1 MMSIVN
7 NGMTKLALNGY
18 KDDAIKILQTQ
29 ISMLSD
35 IESEILSKE
44 EQSKNDES
52 KSEGIL
58 TQETCK
64 EFKQVLKGEVHKLQN
79 FDVVLAVV
87 GTMKAGKST
96 TINAIVGREILPNR
110 NRPMTSLPTLI
121 CHNKEQKIPKLTFIS
136 KPINDFLVD
145 VNSALDVYNIE
156 NPSPEIVELI
166 QFIQQNKNISFNDT
180 YNGETD
186 IFDFLQRLNDL
197 VRLAATINSIADDEV
212 LKFPYDSYQNIDA
225 LPMIEVAFRLQDD
238 FETNGRFMLLDTA
251 GPNESG
257 HKELLG
263 LLREQLKRSS
273 AVMLVLDY
281 TQLNSEAEES
291 IKNEIEAI
299 PTIQKSRLF
308 ALVNKF
314 DQESANADDAETTK
328 KHIFN
333 NLLKDKIDLEHIYPI
348 SARDA
353 YLANRMESYLLEN
366 QNKPDYKEGTW
377 IEDFA
382 KQVLGKRAEQ
392 KYEKMDIEDISEELV
407 ALIGDSHMSE
417 PLTDVILNMQRNAP
431 YIAIQSALAGASDV
445 FEKLHNFFN
454 IRGHFAEKEKMTNE
468 EISELEKTIKNLEK
482 QINESEVLSKN
493 IKQTFSEIK
502 QKAKKEMK
510 KKEETRNIMSVI
522 EEELNDMFGIES
534 KKKEKEVEKI
544 DGTINKTFL
553 QKVTNREES
562 EDRKLKLSEL
572 DKAKELAKS
581 SKDALVF
588 STKSDLDNFQASVES
603 MTSDLIREVINEYSS
618 ILDESIEDT
627 QKITT
632 ELYKKCNQLLNNL
645 QEEFNREGLKELK
658 IESIDS
664 SIKQNQNGV
673 LKNLNLNVS
682 YKKIR
687 ETRNES
693 GITSGVKRKFG
704 GWFGKSWGTYKVD
717 IETYTINKR
726 DMNDKIKFTIK
737 EKIIAPLGKEIES
750 TLSELLDKN
759 ITSINKF
766 NETIKDVVQEMNNA
780 IIQEK
785 MPDLEEKKQYKEK
798 IVKLQSS
805 SKHTEENWENL
816 SDKFAVEK
824 VDTQLKSDIAA

>member
-1 MMSIVN
+1 MMSIAN
-7 NGMTKLALNGY
+7 NGMTKVALNGY
-18 KDDAIKILQTQ
+18 KEDAIKILQTQ

-35 IESEILSKE
+35 IESDILSKE
-44 EQSKNDES
+44 EESKTDDS

-58 TQETCK
+58 TPDTCK
-64 EFKQVLKGEVHKLQN
+64 EFKQVLKGEVYKLQN

-121 CHNKEQKIPKLTFIS
+121 CHNKEQTTPKLNFNS
-136 KPINDFLVD
+136 KPINNFLVD
-145 VNSALDVYNIE
+145 VKNAIEVYSIE

-166 QFIQQNKNISFNDT
+166 QFIQQNSSFDDT

-212 LKFPYDSYQNIDA
+212 LRFPYDSYQNIDA

-366 QNKPDYKEGTW
+366 KNKPDYKEGTW

-382 KQVLGKRAEQ
+382 KQLLGKRAEQ
-392 KYEKMDIEDISEELV
+392 KYEKMNAEDISEELG
-407 ALIGDSHMSE
+407 ALIDDSRMSE
-417 PLTDVILNMQRNAP
+417 PLTEVILNMQRNAP

-468 EISELEKTIKNLEK
+468 EIINLENIIAGIK
-482 QINESEVLSKN
+482 SQIDLLKSTSNNIQNEFPKIKTASKL
-493 IKQTFSEIK
+493 K
-502 QKAKKEMK
+502 MK
-510 KKEETRNIMSVI
+510 KKEE
-522 EEELNDMFGIES
+522 EKGILIS
-534 KKKEKEVEKI
+534 I
-544 DGTINKTFL
+544 S
-553 QKVTNREES
+553 Q
-562 EDRKLKLSEL
+562 EL
-572 DKAKELAKS
+572 DKMFDLETEKSKENLDEIDRKIITTPIQWMITKESSAERKRKLAVLDKARELAKS
-581 SKDALVF
+581 DKYSLVF
-588 STKSDLDNFQASVES
+588 PDEKTLNEFQDLVVKN
-603 MTSDLIREVINEYSS
+603 TSDLIINITDEYHD
-618 ILDESIEDT
+618 ILQESIKDT
-627 QKITT
+627 QKITKG
-632 ELYKKCNQLLNNL
+632 LYDSCNYLLNSL
-645 QEEFNREGLKELK
+645 QEEFNREGIKEIK
-658 IESIDS
+658 IDSIDS
-664 SIKQNQNGV
+664 DIN
-673 LKNLNLNVS
+673 KNKENSLAGFSVEATHNRT
-682 YKKIR
+682 I
-687 ETRNES
+687 ETRHES
-693 GITSGVKRKFG
+693 GITSKAKR
-704 GWFGKSWGTYKVD
+704 WFGKKLNKTWGTYEVD

-726 DMNDKIKFTIK
+726 GISEKLKKTIK
-737 EKIIAPLGKEIES
+737 DKVIIPLGKEIES
-750 TLSELLDKN
+750 ALSQLLENNIISINEFNSTVKN
-759 ITSINKF
+759 IV
-766 NETIKDVVQEMNNA
+766 EEMNNA

-785 MPDLEEKKQYKEK
+785 MPDLEEMKLYKKK
-798 IVKLQSS
+798 VVDLQKSS
-805 SKHTEENWENL
+805 QQTEENWESL
-816 SDKFAVEK
+816 SEKFAVEK
-824 VDTQLKSDIAA
+824 IDTQAKTDAVTA

>member
-1 MMSIVN
+1 MMSIAN

-29 ISMLSD
+29 INMLSD
-35 IESEILSKE
+35 IESDILSKE
-44 EQSKNDES
+44 EESKNNDS

-58 TQETCK
+58 TPETCK
-64 EFKQVLKGEVHKLQN
+64 EFKKILKGEVHKLQN

-121 CHNKEQKIPKLTFIS
+121 CHNKEQKIPKLTFNS
-136 KPINDFLVD
+136 QPINKFLAD
-145 VNSALDVYNIE
+145 VRSVLGVCSIE

-166 QFIQQNKNISFNDT
+166 DFIQDKREFSDI

-197 VRLAATINSIADDEV
+197 VRLAATINSIADKEL

-225 LPMIEVAFRLQDD
+225 LPMIDVAFKLQDE

-314 DQESANADDAETTK
+314 DQESANADDADTTK

-366 QNKPDYKEGTW
+366 KDKPEYKEGTW

-382 KQVLGKRAEQ
+382 KQVLGKRAEH
-392 KYEKMDIEDISEELV
+392 KYEKMDKEDISEELE
-407 ALIGDSHMSE
+407 ALIDESRMSE
-417 PLTDVILNMQRNAP
+417 PLREVILNMQRNAP
-431 YIAIQSALAGASDV
+431 YIAIQSALSGASDV

-454 IRGHFAEKEKMTNE
+454 IRAHFAEKEKMTSE
-468 EISELEKTIKNLEK
+468 EIAILEQTISKLKSQVN
-482 QINESEVLSKN
+482 SLSSMSNN
-493 IKQTFSEIK
+493 IKSDFLEIK
-502 QKAKKEMK
+502 IKAKNEMK
-510 KKEETRNIMSVI
+510 KKEEERKIIKSI
-522 EEELNDMFGIES
+522 SDKLDEMFDLEKN
-534 KKKEKEVEKI
+534 KKKEAVRNIDEKI
-544 DGTINKTFL
+544 NTGFGHWLLNH
-553 QKVTNREES
+553 ES
-562 EDRKLKLSEL
+562 STDRKLKLANL

-581 SKDALVF
+581 SEFALIF
-588 STKSDLDNFQASVES
+588 STQSDLKTFQNSVLS
-603 MTSDLIREVINEYSS
+603 NTSDLIKNVTSEYYS
-618 ILDESIEDT
+618 ILEESIDDT
-627 QKITT
+627 QKITRN
-632 ELYKKCNQLLNNL
+632 LYDSCNFLLNSL
-645 QEEFNREGLKELK
+645 QEEFNKEGIKELK
-658 IESIDS
+658 VESVDFSVKENKEALLKEFSID
-664 SIKQNQNGV
+664 
-673 LKNLNLNVS
+673 
-682 YKKIR
+682 YKYDGRVERRQEK
-687 ETRNES
+687 
-693 GITSGVKRKFG
+693 GFTSGTKRF
-704 GWFGKSWGTYKVD
+704 FGKIFDKDWGTYKVN

-726 DMNDKIKFTIK
+726 DMSEKLKDLIKNK
-737 EKIIAPLGKEIES
+737 VIIPLGAEIEKS
-750 TLSELLDKN
+750 LSQLLENN
-759 ITSINKF
+759 IRSIDQFHHTVEN
-766 NETIKDVVQEMNNA
+766 VVSEMNNA
-780 IIQEK
+780 ISQEK
-785 MPDLEEKKQYKEK
+785 MPDLEEKKLYKKKIIDLQKSSQDIEEDWERLSDIFTVEK
-798 IVKLQSS
+798 I
-805 SKHTEENWENL
+805 
-816 SDKFAVEK
+816 
-824 VDTQLKSDIAA
+824 DTQLEGDVAA

>member
-35 IESEILSKE
+35 IESDILSKE

-145 VNSALDVYNIE
+145 VNSALDVYSIE

-166 QFIQQNKNISFNDT
+166 QFIQQNKNSSFNDT

-225 LPMIEVAFRLQDD
+225 LPMIDVAFKLQDD

-257 HKELLG
+257 HSELLG

-392 KYEKMDIEDISEELV
+392 KYEKMDVEDISEELG
-407 ALIGDSHMSE
+407 ALIDDSRMSE
-417 PLTDVILNMQRNAP
+417 PLTDVILNMQKNAP

-468 EISELEKTIKNLEK
+468 EITELENTIKKLEK
-482 QINESEVLSKN
+482 QINESEVLSED
-493 IKQTFSEIK
+493 IKKTFSDIK
-502 QKAKKEMK
+502 QKAKEEMK
-510 KKEETRNIMSVI
+510 KKEKTRNIMSNI
-522 EEELNDMFGIES
+522 DKELNDMFDMEAD
-534 KKKEKEVEKI
+534 KNQKEADDI
-544 DGTINKTFL
+544 DKTINKTPL
-553 QKVTNREES
+553 QWISNFEKSKE
-562 EDRKLKLSEL
+562 RKTKLEAL

-581 SKDALVF
+581 SKHALVF
-588 STKSDLDNFQASVES
+588 STKFDLDAFQVSVES
-603 MTSDLIREVINEYSS
+603 MTSDLIQEVINEYSS

-632 ELYKKCNQLLNNL
+632 NLYEKCNNLLNNL
-645 QEEFNREGLKELK
+645 QDEFNREGLKELK

-664 SIKQNQNGV
+664 SIKQNENGV
-673 LKNLNLNVS
+673 LKDLNLNVS
-682 YKKIR
+682 YKKIS
-687 ETRNES
+687 ETRNER
-693 GITSGVKRKFG
+693 GITSGIKRKFG
-704 GWFGKSWGTYKVD
+704 GWFSKSWGTYQVD
-717 IETYTINKR
+717 IETYTINKT
-726 DMNDKIKFTIK
+726 DMSRKIRVTIK
-737 EKIIAPLGKEIES
+737 EKIITPLGKEIEH

-759 ITSINKF
+759 ITSIDKF
-766 NETIKDVVQEMNNA
+766 NETIKDVVEEMNNA

-785 MPDLEEKKQYKEK
+785 MPDLEVKKQYKEK
-798 IVKLQSS
+798 IVKLQKSS
-805 SKHTEENWENL
+805 QQTEENWENL
-816 SDKFAVEK
+816 SESFAVDK
-824 VDTQLKSDIAA
+824 IDTQAKADITA

>member
-1 MMSIVN
+1 MMSNAN
-7 NGMTKLALNGY
+7 NGMSKLALNGY

-35 IESEILSKE
+35 IESDILSKE
-44 EQSKNDES
+44 NEANPDDS
-52 KSEGIL
+52 KSAGIL
-58 TQETCK
+58 TSETCK
-64 EFKQVLKGEVHKLQN
+64 AFQQVLSGEVHKLQN

-121 CHNKEQKIPKLTFIS
+121 CHNKEQKIPKLTFNS
-136 KPINDFLVD
+136 QPINDFLVD
-145 VNSALDVYNIE
+145 VKNAIEVYSIE

-166 QFIQQNKNISFNDT
+166 QFILQDRLFSDS

-212 LKFPYDSYQNIDA
+212 LKFPYGSYQNIDA
-225 LPMIEVAFRLQDD
+225 LPMIDVAFKLQDD

-257 HKELLG
+257 HSELLG

-314 DQESANADDAETTK
+314 DQESANGDDAETTK

-392 KYEKMDIEDISEELV
+392 KYEKMDVEDISEELG
-407 ALIGDSHMSE
+407 ALIDDSRMSE
-417 PLTDVILNMQRNAP
+417 PLTEVILNMQRNAP

-454 IRGHFAEKEKMTNE
+454 IRGHFAEKEKMTDE
-468 EISELEKTIKNLEK
+468 EIAELENTIKKLEK
-482 QINESEVLSKN
+482 QINESELLSED
-493 IKQTFSEIK
+493 IKKTFSDIK
-502 QKAKKEMK
+502 QKAKEEMK
-510 KKEETRNIMSVI
+510 KKEETRNIMSI
-522 EEELNDMFGIES
+522 IDKELIDMFDMEAD
-534 KKKEKEVEKI
+534 KNQKEANDI
-544 DGTINKTFL
+544 DKTINKTPL
-553 QKVTNREES
+553 QWMSKLES
-562 EDRKLKLSEL
+562 SKDRKIKLEAL

-581 SKDALVF
+581 SKHALVF
-588 STKSDLDNFQASVES
+588 STKSDLDTFQVSVES
-603 MTSDLIREVINEYSS
+603 MTSDLIQEVINEYSS

-632 ELYKKCNQLLNNL
+632 NLYEKCNNLLNNL
-645 QEEFNREGLKELK
+645 QDEFNREGLKELK

-664 SIKQNQNGV
+664 RIKQNQNGI

-682 YKKIR
+682 YKKIS

-693 GITSGVKRKFG
+693 GITSGIRRKLG
-704 GWFGKSWGTYKVD
+704 GWFGKTWGTYKVD

-726 DMNDKIKFTIK
+726 DMNNKIKVTIK

-759 ITSINKF
+759 ITSIDKF
-766 NETIKDVVQEMNNA
+766 NETIKDVVEEMNNA
-780 IIQEK
+780 ITQEK

-798 IVKLQSS
+798 IVKLQDSS
-805 SKHTEENWENL
+805 QDIEEDWEKL
-816 SDKFAVEK
+816 SDIFTVEK
-824 VDTQLKSDIAA
+824 IDTQAKTDIAA

>member
-35 IESEILSKE
+35 IESDILSKE
-44 EQSKNDES
+44 EQSKNDDS

-145 VNSALDVYNIE
+145 VNSALDVYSIE

-166 QFIQQNKNISFNDT
+166 QFIQQNKNSSFNDT

-225 LPMIEVAFRLQDD
+225 LPMIDVAFKLQDD

-257 HKELLG
+257 HSELLG

-333 NLLKDKIDLEHIYPI
+333 NLLKDKIHLEHIYPI

-392 KYEKMDIEDISEELV
+392 KYEKMDVEDISEELG
-407 ALIGDSHMSE
+407 ALIDDSHMSE

-454 IRGHFAEKEKMTNE
+454 IRGHFAEKEKMTDE
-468 EISELEKTIKNLEK
+468 EIAELENTIKKLEK
-482 QINESEVLSKN
+482 QINESEVLSED
-493 IKQTFSEIK
+493 IKKTFSDIK
-502 QKAKKEMK
+502 QKAKEEMK
-510 KKEETRNIMSVI
+510 KKEETRNIMSI
-522 EEELNDMFGIES
+522 IDKELIDMFDMEAD
-534 KKKEKEVEKI
+534 KNQKEANDI
-544 DGTINKTFL
+544 DKTINKTPL
-553 QKVTNREES
+553 QWISKLES
-562 EDRKLKLSEL
+562 SKDRKIKLEAL

-581 SKDALVF
+581 SKHALVF
-588 STKSDLDNFQASVES
+588 STKSDLDTFQVSVES
-603 MTSDLIREVINEYSS
+603 MTSDLIQEVINEYSS

-632 ELYKKCNQLLNNL
+632 NLYGKCNNLLNNL
-645 QEEFNREGLKELK
+645 QDEFNREGLKELK

-682 YKKIR
+682 YKKIS
-687 ETRNES
+687 EIRNEN
-693 GITSGVKRKFG
+693 GITSGIRRKLG
-704 GWFGKSWGTYKVD
+704 GWFGKTWGTYEVD

-726 DMNDKIKFTIK
+726 DMNNKIKVTIK

-759 ITSINKF
+759 ITSIDKF
-766 NETIKDVVQEMNNA
+766 NETIKDVVEEMNNA

-798 IVKLQSS
+798 IVKLQKSS
-805 SKHTEENWENL
+805 RQTEENWENL
-816 SDKFAVEK
+816 SDKFTVEK
-824 VDTQLKSDIAA
+824 VYTQLKGDIAA

>member
-1 MMSIVN
+1 MMSIAN

-35 IESEILSKE
+35 IESDILSKE
-44 EQSKNDES
+44 EESKNYDS

-58 TQETCK
+58 TPETCK

-121 CHNKEQKIPKLTFIS
+121 CHNKEQTTPKLNFNS
-136 KPINDFLVD
+136 QPINKFLVE
-145 VNSALDVYNIE
+145 VKNALRVCSIE

-166 QFIQQNKNISFNDT
+166 EFIQEGFSFSDT

-197 VRLAATINSIADDEV
+197 VRLATTINSIADNEL

-366 QNKPDYKEGTW
+366 KNKPDYKEGTW

-392 KYEKMDIEDISEELV
+392 KYEKMDAEDISEELR
-407 ALIGDSHMSE
+407 ALIDDSRMSE
-417 PLTDVILNMQRNAP
+417 PLTDVIVNMQKNAP

-468 EISELEKTIKNLEK
+468 EIVELEKTIKSLEK
-482 QINESEVLSKN
+482 QINESEVLSENMK
-493 IKQTFSEIK
+493 KTFSDIK

-510 KKEETRNIMSVI
+510 KKEETTKIMPII
-522 EEELNDMFGIES
+522 EIRLNDMFGIES
-534 KKKEKEVEKI
+534 KKIKQEVGKI
-544 DGTINKTFL
+544 DETINKTLL
-553 QKVTNREES
+553 QKFFNHEES
-562 EDRKLKLSEL
+562 DERKLKLAEL

-581 SKDALVF
+581 SKYALVF
-588 STKSDLDNFQASVES
+588 STKSDLNAFQKSVEA
-603 MTSDLIREVINEYSS
+603 MTSDLIKEVVNVYSS

-632 ELYKKCNQLLNNL
+632 ELYRKCNQLLNNL
-645 QEEFNREGLKELK
+645 QDEFNREGLKELK

-664 SIKQNQNGV
+664 RIKQNQNGV
-673 LKNLNLNVS
+673 LENLNLNVS
-682 YKKIR
+682 YKKIS

-693 GITSGVKRKFG
+693 GITSGIKRKFG
-704 GWFGKSWGTYKVD
+704 GWFGKSWGTYQVD

-726 DMNDKIKFTIK
+726 DMNDRIKVTIK
-737 EKIIAPLGKEIES
+737 EKIIVPLGKEIES

-785 MPDLEEKKQYKEK
+785 MPDLEGKKQYKEK
-798 IVKLQSS
+798 IVKLQNSS
-805 SKHTEENWENL
+805 QQTEENWENL

-824 VDTQLKSDIAA
+824 VDTRLKSDIAA

>member
-1 MMSIVN
+1 MSIAN

-35 IESEILSKE
+35 IESDILSKE
-44 EQSKNDES
+44 EESKNYDS

-58 TQETCK
+58 TPETCK

-121 CHNKEQKIPKLTFIS
+121 CHNKEQTTPKLNFNS
-136 KPINDFLVD
+136 QPINKFLVE
-145 VNSALDVYNIE
+145 VKSALRVCSIE

-166 QFIQQNKNISFNDT
+166 EFIQEGFSFSDT

-197 VRLAATINSIADDEV
+197 VRLATTINSIADNEL

-366 QNKPDYKEGTW
+366 KNKPDYKEGTW

-392 KYEKMDIEDISEELV
+392 KYEKMDAEDISEELR
-407 ALIGDSHMSE
+407 ALIDDSRMSE
-417 PLTDVILNMQRNAP
+417 PLTDVIVNMQKNAP

-468 EISELEKTIKNLEK
+468 EIVELEKTIKSLEK
-482 QINESEVLSKN
+482 QINESEVLSENMK
-493 IKQTFSEIK
+493 KTFSDIK

-510 KKEETRNIMSVI
+510 KKEETTKIMPII
-522 EEELNDMFGIES
+522 EIRLNDMFGIES
-534 KKKEKEVEKI
+534 KKIKKEVGKI
-544 DGTINKTFL
+544 DETINKTLL
-553 QKVTNREES
+553 QKFFNHEES
-562 EDRKLKLSEL
+562 DERKLKLAEL

-581 SKDALVF
+581 SKYALVF
-588 STKSDLDNFQASVES
+588 STKSDLNAFQKSVEA
-603 MTSDLIREVINEYSS
+603 MTSDLIKEVVNVYSS

-632 ELYKKCNQLLNNL
+632 ELYRKCNQLLNNL
-645 QEEFNREGLKELK
+645 QDEFNREGLKELK

-664 SIKQNQNGV
+664 RIKQNQNGV
-673 LKNLNLNVS
+673 LENLNLNVS
-682 YKKIR
+682 YKKIS

-693 GITSGVKRKFG
+693 GITSGIKRKFG
-704 GWFGKSWGTYKVD
+704 GWFGKSWGTYQVD

-726 DMNDKIKFTIK
+726 DMNDRIKVTIK
-737 EKIIAPLGKEIES
+737 EKIIVPLGKEIES

-798 IVKLQSS
+798 IVKLQNSS
-805 SKHTEENWENL
+805 QQTEENWENL

-824 VDTQLKSDIAA
+824 VDTRLKSDIAA

>member
-1 MMSIVN
+1 MSIAN
-7 NGMTKLALNGY
+7 NGMTKLVLNGY
-18 KDDAIKILQTQ
+18 KEDAIKILQTQ

-44 EQSKNDES
+44 SESKTDDS

-121 CHNKEQKIPKLTFIS
+121 CHNKEQKIPKLTFKS
-136 KPINDFLVD
+136 QPINDFLVD
-145 VNSALDVYNIE
+145 VKNAIEAYSIE

-166 QFIQQNKNISFNDT
+166 QFILQDSLFSDS
-180 YNGETD
+180 YNGEKD

-197 VRLAATINSIADDEV
+197 VRLSATINSIADDEI

-225 LPMIEVAFRLQDD
+225 LPMIDVAFKLQDD

-291 IKNEIEAI
+291 IKDEIEAI

-314 DQESANADDAETTK
+314 DQKTANSDEAEATK

-333 NLLKDKIDLEHIYPI
+333 NLLKDKIDFEHIYPI
-348 SARDA
+348 SAQSA
-353 YLANRMESYLLEN
+353 YLANRMYSALSN
-366 QNKPDYKEGTW
+366 DNIKPSYKEGFWTA
-377 IEDFA
+377 DFA
-382 KQVLGKRAEQ
+382 SKAYGQEADQEDYEEKSIERLTKSA
-392 KYEKMDIEDISEELV
+392 EKMSAKSGIN
-407 ALIGDSHMSE
+407 A
-417 PLTDVILNMQRNAP
+417 PLTDVILNMQKNAP

-468 EISELEKTIKNLEK
+468 EILILEQSILDLQKQISLLESESYCIKDGFSSIRKNILKKTKSKEEERDIPHKISIALNALFDEKIHTSAEEAKKAEDTMKDNWGKPRKAKTIKEDSTK
-482 QINESEVLSKN
+482 QILTEEIKARTNKSTIVFSSKEQLDDFGEQVKNRVQAIGKAIKTDYNEILKESVSDATEITEKLHEECNRLLYNLQDEFNKEGIKN
-493 IKQTFSEIK
+493 I
-502 QKAKKEMK
+502 
-510 KKEETRNIMSVI
+510 
-522 EEELNDMFGIES
+522 
-534 KKKEKEVEKI
+534 
-544 DGTINKTFL
+544 
-553 QKVTNREES
+553 
-562 EDRKLKLSEL
+562 
-572 DKAKELAKS
+572 
-581 SKDALVF
+581 
-588 STKSDLDNFQASVES
+588 
-603 MTSDLIREVINEYSS
+603 
-618 ILDESIEDT
+618 ILP
-627 QKITT
+627 
-632 ELYKKCNQLLNNL
+632 
-645 QEEFNREGLKELK
+645 
-658 IESIDS
+658 
-664 SIKQNQNGV
+664 
-673 LKNLNLNVS
+673 NLNLEIKNNEQDVTNNFTLDAN
-682 YKKIR
+682 YKEEMVNKD
-687 ETRNES
+687 E
-693 GITSGVKRKFG
+693 SGVKGSTKRF
-704 GWFGKSWGTYKVD
+704 FGKIFGKDWGTHTVKL
-717 IETYTINKR
+717 ETYTVLKEDMTNKINIII
-726 DMNDKIKFTIK
+726 NDVFVLSLR
-737 EKIIAPLGKEIES
+737 EEVQDII
-750 TLSELLDKN
+750 SELLKN
-759 ITSINKF
+759 NMLAIDAF
-766 NETIKDVVQEMNNA
+766 NSTVKSAVVEMNNA

-785 MPDLEEKKQYKEK
+785 MPDLEEKKLYKKK
-798 IVKLQSS
+798 IKDLQKSS
-805 SKHTEENWENL
+805 QDIEVDWERL

-824 VDTQLKSDIAA
+824 IDTKLKGDVAV

>member
-1 MMSIVN
+1 MMSIAN
-7 NGMTKLALNGY
+7 SGMTTVALNGY
-18 KDDAIKILQTQ
+18 KEDAINILQTQ

-35 IESEILSKE
+35 IESDILNKE
-44 EQSKNDES
+44 EELKASNS

-58 TQETCK
+58 TPETCK
-64 EFKQVLKGEVHKLQN
+64 EFQQVLKGEIHKLQN

-121 CHNKEQKIPKLTFIS
+121 CHNKEQTTPKLTFNS

-145 VNSALDVYNIE
+145 VKSAIEVYSIE

-166 QFIQQNKNISFNDT
+166 QFVLQDRLFSDT

-225 LPMIEVAFRLQDD
+225 LPVIDVAFKLQDD

-366 QNKPDYKEGTW
+366 KEKPNYKEGTW

-392 KYEKMDIEDISEELV
+392 KYEKMDAEDISEELE
-407 ALIGDSHMSE
+407 ALIDESRMSE
-417 PLTDVILNMQRNAP
+417 PLTEVILNMQKNAP

-468 EISELEKTIKNLEK
+468 EIISLEKAISELQLQIKLLENKSSNIKTGFSDIKNNALKKIEQKEKESEIPKKIDIALNALFQEKLHLTRKEAKDAEDAVKANWGKLTTSKKVKTDSTNLAIAEELKSVTNNSTIAFSNIDDLNKFNKQVQNRVLFIGKEINNIYDTIMKESVKNTTILTEGLHEECNNLLENLQDQFNKEGMKSIKVPNLDLQIKNNEENITKNFSIDSNSFTRTVTQKESGIKGGAKRLFGSLFNKNWGTLEVELTTHTINKDKATEKLNLLLNNIVVSPLREEVKHMVSELLEKNMLAIDDFNSTIKN
-482 QINESEVLSKN
+482 
-493 IKQTFSEIK
+493 
-502 QKAKKEMK
+502 A
-510 KKEETRNIMSVI
+510 
-522 EEELNDMFGIES
+522 
-534 KKKEKEVEKI
+534 
-544 DGTINKTFL
+544 
-553 QKVTNREES
+553 
-562 EDRKLKLSEL
+562 
-572 DKAKELAKS
+572 
-581 SKDALVF
+581 
-588 STKSDLDNFQASVES
+588 
-603 MTSDLIREVINEYSS
+603 
-618 ILDESIEDT
+618 
-627 QKITT
+627 
-632 ELYKKCNQLLNNL
+632 
-645 QEEFNREGLKELK
+645 
-658 IESIDS
+658 
-664 SIKQNQNGV
+664 
-673 LKNLNLNVS
+673 
-682 YKKIR
+682 
-687 ETRNES
+687 
-693 GITSGVKRKFG
+693 
-704 GWFGKSWGTYKVD
+704 
-717 IETYTINKR
+717 
-726 DMNDKIKFTIK
+726 
-737 EKIIAPLGKEIES
+737 
-750 TLSELLDKN
+750 
-759 ITSINKF
+759 
-766 NETIKDVVQEMNNA
+766 VVEMNNA

-785 MPDLEEKKQYKEK
+785 MPDLEEKKLYKKKIKDLQKSSQGIEEDWDKLSDIFTVEK
-798 IVKLQSS
+798 I
-805 SKHTEENWENL
+805 
-816 SDKFAVEK
+816 
-824 VDTQLKSDIAA
+824 DTQVKADVAA

>member
-1 MMSIVN
+1 MMSITN

-29 ISMLSD
+29 INMLSD
-35 IESEILSKE
+35 IESDILIKE
-44 EQSKNDES
+44 EESKNNDS

-58 TQETCK
+58 TPETCK
-64 EFKQVLKGEVHKLQN
+64 KFKQILKGEVHKLQT

-121 CHNKEQKIPKLTFIS
+121 CHNKEQKIPQLTFNS
-136 KPINDFLVD
+136 QPINDFLAD
-145 VNSALDVYNIE
+145 VKNAIEVYSIE
-156 NPSPEIVELI
+156 NPSPEIDELI
-166 QFIQQNKNISFNDT
+166 QFILQDRLFSDS
-180 YNGETD
+180 YNGEAD

-197 VRLAATINSIADDEV
+197 VRLSATINSIADDEV

-225 LPMIEVAFRLQDD
+225 LPMIDVAFRLQDD

-314 DQESANADDAETTK
+314 DQESANADDSETTK

-366 QNKPDYKEGTW
+366 KNKPNYKEGTW

-392 KYEKMDIEDISEELV
+392 KYEKMDAEDISEELE
-407 ALIGDSHMSE
+407 ALIDESLMSE
-417 PLTDVILNMQRNAP
+417 PLTEVILNMQKNAP
-431 YIAIQSALAGASDV
+431 YIAIQSALAGASNV

-468 EISELEKTIKNLEK
+468 EILILERSILDLQKQINLLESESHNIKDGFSSIRKNILKKTKSKEEERDIPNKISIALNALFEEKVHTSKEEAKKAEDTMKANWGKPRRNKKIKEDSTNQILTEEIKSRTNKSTIVFSSKEKLDDFGEQVKNRVQAIGKAIKTDYNDILKESVSDAKEITEKLHEECNRLLYNLQDEFNKEGIKNIILPNLNLEIKNNEQDVTNDFTLDANYKEEMVNKNESGVKGSTKRFFGKIFGKDWGTHTVKLETYTVSKEEMTGKINSIINDKFVLSLREEVQDIISELLEKNMLAIDDFNRTIKN
-482 QINESEVLSKN
+482 
-493 IKQTFSEIK
+493 
-502 QKAKKEMK
+502 A
-510 KKEETRNIMSVI
+510 
-522 EEELNDMFGIES
+522 
-534 KKKEKEVEKI
+534 
-544 DGTINKTFL
+544 
-553 QKVTNREES
+553 
-562 EDRKLKLSEL
+562 
-572 DKAKELAKS
+572 
-581 SKDALVF
+581 
-588 STKSDLDNFQASVES
+588 
-603 MTSDLIREVINEYSS
+603 
-618 ILDESIEDT
+618 
-627 QKITT
+627 
-632 ELYKKCNQLLNNL
+632 
-645 QEEFNREGLKELK
+645 
-658 IESIDS
+658 
-664 SIKQNQNGV
+664 
-673 LKNLNLNVS
+673 
-682 YKKIR
+682 
-687 ETRNES
+687 
-693 GITSGVKRKFG
+693 
-704 GWFGKSWGTYKVD
+704 
-717 IETYTINKR
+717 
-726 DMNDKIKFTIK
+726 
-737 EKIIAPLGKEIES
+737 
-750 TLSELLDKN
+750 
-759 ITSINKF
+759 
-766 NETIKDVVQEMNNA
+766 VVEMNNA

-785 MPDLEEKKQYKEK
+785 MPDLEEKKLYKKKIKDLQKSSQGIEEDWDKLSDIFTVEK
-798 IVKLQSS
+798 I
-805 SKHTEENWENL
+805 
-816 SDKFAVEK
+816 
-824 VDTQLKSDIAA
+824 DTQVKADVAA

>member
-1 MMSIVN
+1 MMSNAN
-7 NGMTKLALNGY
+7 NGMSKLALNGY

-35 IESEILSKE
+35 IESDILSKE
-44 EQSKNDES
+44 NEANPDDS
-52 KSEGIL
+52 KSAGIL
-58 TQETCK
+58 TSETCK
-64 EFKQVLKGEVHKLQN
+64 AFQQVLSGEVHKLQN

-121 CHNKEQKIPKLTFIS
+121 CHNKEQKIPKLTFNS
-136 KPINDFLVD
+136 QPINDFLVD
-145 VNSALDVYNIE
+145 VKNAIEVYSIE

-166 QFIQQNKNISFNDT
+166 EFIEDNRLFSDT
-180 YNGETD
+180 YNGEAD

-197 VRLAATINSIADDEV
+197 VRLAATMNSIADDKV

-225 LPMIEVAFRLQDD
+225 LPMIDVAFKLQDD

-366 QNKPDYKEGTW
+366 KEKPNYKEGTW

-392 KYEKMDIEDISEELV
+392 KYEKMDAEDISEELE
-407 ALIGDSHMSE
+407 ALIDESRMSE
-417 PLTDVILNMQRNAP
+417 PLTEVILNMQKNAP

-468 EISELEKTIKNLEK
+468 EIISLEKAISELQLQIKLLENKSSNIKTGFSDIKNNALKKIEQKEKESEIPKKIDIALNALFQEKLHLTRKEAKDAEDAVKANWGKLTKSKKVKTDSTNLAIAEELKSVTNNSTIAFSNIDDLNKFNKQVQNRVLFIGKEINNIYDTIMKESVKNTTILTEGLHEECNNLLENLQDQFNKEGMKSIKVPNLDLQIKNNEENITKNFSIDSNSFTRTVTQKESGIKGGAKRLFGSLFNKNWGTLEVELTTHTINKDKATEKLNLLLNNIVVSPLREEVKHMVSELLEKNMLAIDDFNSTIKN
-482 QINESEVLSKN
+482 
-493 IKQTFSEIK
+493 
-502 QKAKKEMK
+502 A
-510 KKEETRNIMSVI
+510 
-522 EEELNDMFGIES
+522 
-534 KKKEKEVEKI
+534 
-544 DGTINKTFL
+544 
-553 QKVTNREES
+553 
-562 EDRKLKLSEL
+562 
-572 DKAKELAKS
+572 
-581 SKDALVF
+581 
-588 STKSDLDNFQASVES
+588 
-603 MTSDLIREVINEYSS
+603 
-618 ILDESIEDT
+618 
-627 QKITT
+627 
-632 ELYKKCNQLLNNL
+632 
-645 QEEFNREGLKELK
+645 
-658 IESIDS
+658 
-664 SIKQNQNGV
+664 
-673 LKNLNLNVS
+673 
-682 YKKIR
+682 
-687 ETRNES
+687 
-693 GITSGVKRKFG
+693 
-704 GWFGKSWGTYKVD
+704 
-717 IETYTINKR
+717 
-726 DMNDKIKFTIK
+726 
-737 EKIIAPLGKEIES
+737 
-750 TLSELLDKN
+750 
-759 ITSINKF
+759 
-766 NETIKDVVQEMNNA
+766 VVEMNNA

-785 MPDLEEKKQYKEK
+785 MPDLEEKKLYKKKIKDLQKSSQGIEEDWDKLSDIFTVEK
-798 IVKLQSS
+798 I
-805 SKHTEENWENL
+805 
-816 SDKFAVEK
+816 
-824 VDTQLKSDIAA
+824 DTQVKADVAA

>member
-1 MMSIVN
+1 MMSNAN
-7 NGMTKLALNGY
+7 NGMSKLALNGY

-35 IESEILSKE
+35 IESEILNKE
-44 EQSKNDES
+44 EVLKTDGSKI
-52 KSEGIL
+52 EGIL
-58 TQETCK
+58 TPETCK

-121 CHNKEQKIPKLTFIS
+121 CHNKEQKIPKLTFNS
-136 KPINDFLVD
+136 QPINDFLVD
-145 VNSALDVYNIE
+145 VKNAIEVYSIE

-166 QFIQQNKNISFNDT
+166 QFILQDRLFSDS
-180 YNGETD
+180 YNGEAD

-212 LKFPYDSYQNIDA
+212 LQFPYGSYQNIDA
-225 LPMIEVAFRLQDD
+225 LPMIDVAFKLQDD

-257 HKELLG
+257 HSELLG

-291 IKNEIEAI
+291 IKNEIDAI

-366 QNKPDYKEGTW
+366 NNKPDYKEGTW

-392 KYEKMDIEDISEELV
+392 KYEKMDVEDISEELG
-407 ALIGDSHMSE
+407 ALIDDSRMSE
-417 PLTDVILNMQRNAP
+417 PLTEIILNMQKNAP

-445 FEKLHNFFN
+445 FDKLHNFFN

-468 EISELEKTIKNLEK
+468 EIVELEKTIQKLEK
-482 QINESEVLSKN
+482 QINESESLSKD
-493 IKQTFSEIK
+493 IKRTFSDIK

-510 KKEETRNIMSVI
+510 KKEETRNIMSI
-522 EEELNDMFGIES
+522 ISNELNEMFDTES
-534 KKKEKEVEKI
+534 EKNKAGVEEI
-544 DGTINKTFL
+544 DKTINKNLF
-553 QKVTNREES
+553 QKAFKYEHSEE
-562 EDRKLKLSEL
+562 RKKKLEKL
-572 DKAKELAKS
+572 DKARELAKS
-581 SKDALVF
+581 SENALVF
-588 STKSDLDNFQASVES
+588 STKSDLDAFQASVES
-603 MTSDLIREVINEYSS
+603 MTSDLIQEVINEYSS

-632 ELYKKCNQLLNNL
+632 ALYKKCNKLLSSL
-645 QEEFNREGLKELK
+645 QDEFTREGLKELK

-664 SIKQNQNGV
+664 RIKQNQNGV

-682 YKKIR
+682 YKKIS
-687 ETRNES
+687 ETRNEN
-693 GITSGVKRKFG
+693 GITSGIKRKFG
-704 GWFGKSWGTYKVD
+704 GWFGKTWGTYKVD

-759 ITSINKF
+759 ITSIDKF
-766 NETIKDVVQEMNNA
+766 NETIKDVVEEMNNA
-780 IIQEK
+780 IFQEK
-785 MPDLEEKKQYKEK
+785 MPDLEEKKKYKEK
-798 IVKLQSS
+798 IVKLQNS
-805 SKHTEENWENL
+805 SKQTEENWENL

-824 VDTQLKSDIAA
+824 VRTQLKSDIAA

>member
-1 MMSIVN
+1 MMSIAN

-35 IESEILSKE
+35 IESDILSKD

-58 TQETCK
+58 TSETCK
-64 EFKQVLKGEVHKLQN
+64 AFQQILKGEVHKLQN

-121 CHNKEQKIPKLTFIS
+121 CHNKEQKIPKLTFNS
-136 KPINDFLVD
+136 QPINDFLVD
-145 VNSALDVYNIE
+145 VKNAIEVYSIE

-166 QFIQQNKNISFNDT
+166 QFVLQDRLFSDS

-225 LPMIEVAFRLQDD
+225 LPMIDVAFKLQDD

-333 NLLKDKIDLEHIYPI
+333 NLLKEKIDLEHIYPI

-392 KYEKMDIEDISEELV
+392 KYEKMDVEDISEELG
-407 ALIGDSHMSE
+407 ALIDDSRMSE
-417 PLTDVILNMQRNAP
+417 PLTDVILNMQKNAP

-454 IRGHFAEKEKMTNE
+454 IRGHFAEKEKMTDE
-468 EISELEKTIKNLEK
+468 EIANLENTITDLLTQIELLETMSNEIKNDFKLISSNAKEK
-482 QINESEVLSKN
+482 MNEKENKRDIPNKIEKN
-493 IKQTFSEIK
+493 LKDMFDIRT
-502 QKAKKEMK
+502 
-510 KKEETRNIMSVI
+510 EETKDNL
-522 EEELNDMFGIES
+522 EEVDSKGVKKIWQFLTTIDNLEERQKLRDELD
-534 KKKEKEVEKI
+534 
-544 DGTINKTFL
+544 L
-553 QKVTNREES
+553 AREE
-562 EDRKLKLSEL
+562 
-572 DKAKELAKS
+572 AKS
-581 SKDALVF
+581 SENELIFLDEKTLNDFREKVRINID
-588 STKSDLDNFQASVES
+588 SMISD
-603 MTSDLIREVINEYSS
+603 IYNEYNI
-618 ILDESIEDT
+618 ILNESIKDT
-627 QKITT
+627 QNITKN
-632 ELYKKCNQLLNNL
+632 LYEVCNTTLGNL
-645 QEEFNREGLKELK
+645 QEEFRKEGV
-658 IESIDS
+658 
-664 SIKQNQNGV
+664 Q
-673 LKNLNLNVS
+673 
-682 YKKIR
+682 
-687 ETRNES
+687 
-693 GITSGVKRKFG
+693 GITLEKPDMYNIKNEVDVPGNLSLNEKSQSKTIMKSQLGLPGVTKRF
-704 GWFGKSWGTYKVD
+704 FGKMFKKDWGKKQVEITTYN
-717 IETYTINKR
+717 INKR
-726 DMNDKIKFTIK
+726 EITKDLQKTIDLKITI
-737 EKIIAPLGKEIES
+737 PLKKEITL
-750 TLSELLDKN
+750 TLSDILEKN
-759 ITSINKF
+759 ITSIDQFNK
-766 NETIKDVVQEMNNA
+766 TIENIVEEMNNA
-780 IIQEK
+780 IVQEK
-785 MPDLEEKKQYKEK
+785 MPDLEKKMLYKKK
-798 IVKLQSS
+798 IKDLQTSS
-805 SKHTEENWENL
+805 QDIEEDWENL

-824 VDTQLKSDIAA
+824 VDTQVKTNAEAA

>member
-1 MMSIVN
+1 MMSIAN
-7 NGMTKLALNGY
+7 NGMTKVALNGY
-18 KDDAIKILQTQ
+18 KEDAIKILQTQ

-35 IESEILSKE
+35 IESDILSKE
-44 EQSKNDES
+44 EQSKTDDS

-58 TQETCK
+58 TPENCK

-121 CHNKEQKIPKLTFIS
+121 CHNKEQKIPKLTFNS
-136 KPINDFLVD
+136 QPINDFLVD
-145 VNSALDVYNIE
+145 VKNAIEVYSIE

-166 QFIQQNKNISFNDT
+166 QFVLQDRLFSDS

-225 LPMIEVAFRLQDD
+225 LPMIDVAFKLQDD

-333 NLLKDKIDLEHIYPI
+333 NLLKEKIDLEHIYPI

-366 QNKPDYKEGTW
+366 NEKPNYKEGTW

-392 KYEKMDIEDISEELV
+392 KYEKMDVEDISEELG
-407 ALIGDSHMSE
+407 ALIDDSRMSE
-417 PLTDVILNMQRNAP
+417 PLTDVILNMQKNAP

-454 IRGHFAEKEKMTNE
+454 IRGHFAEKEKMTDE
-468 EISELEKTIKNLEK
+468 EIAELENTIKKLEK
-482 QINESEVLSKN
+482 QINESEVLSED
-493 IKQTFSEIK
+493 IKKTFSDIK
-502 QKAKKEMK
+502 QKAKEEMK
-510 KKEETRNIMSVI
+510 KKEETRNIMSI
-522 EEELNDMFGIES
+522 IDKELIDMFDMEAD
-534 KKKEKEVEKI
+534 KNQKEADDI
-544 DGTINKTFL
+544 DKTINKTPL
-553 QKVTNREES
+553 QWISNFEKS
-562 EDRKLKLSEL
+562 KDRKIKLEAL

-581 SKDALVF
+581 SKHALVF
-588 STKSDLDNFQASVES
+588 STKFDLDAFQVSVES
-603 MTSDLIREVINEYSS
+603 MTSDLIQEVINEYSS

-632 ELYKKCNQLLNNL
+632 NLYEKCNNLLNNL
-645 QEEFNREGLKELK
+645 QDEFNREGLKELK

-664 SIKQNQNGV
+664 SIKQNENGV
-673 LKNLNLNVS
+673 LKDLNLNVS
-682 YKKIR
+682 YKKIS
-687 ETRNES
+687 ETRNER
-693 GITSGVKRKFG
+693 GITSGIKRKFG
-704 GWFGKSWGTYKVD
+704 GWFSKSWGTYQVD
-717 IETYTINKR
+717 IETYTINKT
-726 DMNDKIKFTIK
+726 DMSRKIRVTIK
-737 EKIIAPLGKEIES
+737 EKIITPLGKEIEH

-759 ITSINKF
+759 ITSIDKF
-766 NETIKDVVQEMNNA
+766 NETIKDVVEEMNNA

-785 MPDLEEKKQYKEK
+785 MPDLEVKKQYKEK
-798 IVKLQSS
+798 IVKLQKSS
-805 SKHTEENWENL
+805 QQTEENWENL
-816 SDKFAVEK
+816 SESFAVDK
-824 VDTQLKSDIAA
+824 IDTQAKADITA

>member
-1 MMSIVN
+1 MSITN
-7 NGMTKLALNGY
+7 NGMTKVALNGY
-18 KDDAIKILQTQ
+18 KEDAIKILQTQ

-44 EQSKNDES
+44 SESNAENS

-58 TQETCK
+58 TSETCK
-64 EFKQVLKGEVHKLQN
+64 AFQQILNGEVHKLQN

-121 CHNKEQKIPKLTFIS
+121 CHNKEQKVPKLTFNS
-136 KPINDFLVD
+136 QPINDFLVN
-145 VNSALDVYNIE
+145 VKNAIEVYSIE

-166 QFIQQNKNISFNDT
+166 QFILQNSLFSDS
-180 YNGETD
+180 YNGEKD

-212 LKFPYDSYQNIDA
+212 LKFPYGSYQNIDA
-225 LPMIEVAFRLQDD
+225 LPMIDVAFKLQDD

-333 NLLKDKIDLEHIYPI
+333 NLLKNKIDLEHIYPI

-366 QNKPDYKEGTW
+366 KNKPDYKEGTW

-392 KYEKMDIEDISEELV
+392 KYEKMDAEDISEELG
-407 ALIGDSHMSE
+407 ALIDDSRMSE
-417 PLTDVILNMQRNAP
+417 PLTDVIVNMQRNAP

-468 EISELEKTIKNLEK
+468 EIVVLETTIKSLEK
-482 QINESEVLSKN
+482 QINESEVLSEN
-493 IKQTFSEIK
+493 IKK
-502 QKAKKEMK
+502 
-510 KKEETRNIMSVI
+510 
-522 EEELNDMFGIES
+522 
-534 KKKEKEVEKI
+534 
-544 DGTINKTFL
+544 
-553 QKVTNREES
+553 
-562 EDRKLKLSEL
+562 
-572 DKAKELAKS
+572 
-581 SKDALVF
+581 
-588 STKSDLDNFQASVES
+588 
-603 MTSDLIREVINEYSS
+603 YSQ
-618 ILDESIEDT
+618 I
-627 QKITT
+627 
-632 ELYKKCNQLLNNL
+632 
-645 QEEFNREGLKELK
+645 
-658 IESIDS
+658 
-664 SIKQNQNGV
+664 
-673 LKNLNLNVS
+673 
-682 YKKIR
+682 
-687 ETRNES
+687 
-693 GITSGVKRKFG
+693 
-704 GWFGKSWGTYKVD
+704 
-717 IETYTINKR
+717 
-726 DMNDKIKFTIK
+726 
-737 EKIIAPLGKEIES
+737 
-750 TLSELLDKN
+750 
-759 ITSINKF
+759 
-766 NETIKDVVQEMNNA
+766 
-780 IIQEK
+780 
-785 MPDLEEKKQYKEK
+785 
-798 IVKLQSS
+798 
-805 SKHTEENWENL
+805 
-816 SDKFAVEK
+816 
-824 VDTQLKSDIAA
+824 

>member
-1 MMSIVN
+1 MSIAN
-7 NGMTKLALNGY
+7 NGMTKLVLNGY
-18 KDDAIKILQTQ
+18 KEDAIKILQTQ

-44 EQSKNDES
+44 SESKTDDS

-121 CHNKEQKIPKLTFIS
+121 CHNKEQTTPKLNFNS
-136 KPINDFLVD
+136 QPINKFLVE
-145 VNSALDVYNIE
+145 VKSALGVCSIE

-166 QFIQQNKNISFNDT
+166 QFVQQNRLFSDT

-197 VRLAATINSIADDEV
+197 VRLAATINNIADNEL

-366 QNKPDYKEGTW
+366 KNKPDYKEGTW

-382 KQVLGKRAEQ
+382 KQLLGKRAEQ
-392 KYEKMDIEDISEELV
+392 KYEKMDAEDISEELG
-407 ALIGDSHMSE
+407 ALIDDSRMSE

-454 IRGHFAEKEKMTNE
+454 IRGHFAEKEKMTDE
-468 EISELEKTIKNLEK
+468 EIAELENTIKKLEK
-482 QINESEVLSKN
+482 QINESELLSED
-493 IKQTFSEIK
+493 IKKTFSDIK

-510 KKEETRNIMSVI
+510 KKEETRNIMSI
-522 EEELNDMFGIES
+522 IDKELIDMFDMEAD
-534 KKKEKEVEKI
+534 KNQKEANDI
-544 DGTINKTFL
+544 DKTINKTPL
-553 QKVTNREES
+553 QWISKLES
-562 EDRKLKLSEL
+562 SKERKIKLEAL
-572 DKAKELAKS
+572 DKAKELARS
-581 SKDALVF
+581 SKHALVF
-588 STKSDLDNFQASVES
+588 STKSDLDTFQVSVES
-603 MTSDLIREVINEYSS
+603 MTSDLIQEVINEYSS

-632 ELYKKCNQLLNNL
+632 NLYEKCNNLLNNL
-645 QEEFNREGLKELK
+645 QDEFNREGLKELK

-664 SIKQNQNGV
+664 RIKQNQNGV

-682 YKKIR
+682 YKKIS

-693 GITSGVKRKFG
+693 GITSGIRRKLG
-704 GWFGKSWGTYKVD
+704 GWFGKSWGTYEVD

-726 DMNDKIKFTIK
+726 DMNNKIKFTIK
-737 EKIIAPLGKEIES
+737 EKIIAPLGKEIEN

-759 ITSINKF
+759 ITSIDKF
-766 NETIKDVVQEMNNA
+766 NETIKDVVEEMNNA

-798 IVKLQSS
+798 IVKLQNSS
-805 SKHTEENWENL
+805 QHTEENWEKL

>member
-1 MMSIVN
+1 MSIVN

-35 IESEILSKE
+35 IESDILSKE
-44 EQSKNDES
+44 EQSKNDDS

-145 VNSALDVYNIE
+145 VNSALDVYSIE

-166 QFIQQNKNISFNDT
+166 QFIQQNKNSSFNDT

-225 LPMIEVAFRLQDD
+225 LPMIDVAFKLQDD

-257 HKELLG
+257 HSELLG

-333 NLLKDKIDLEHIYPI
+333 NLLKDKIHLEHIYPI

-392 KYEKMDIEDISEELV
+392 KYEKMDVEDISEELG
-407 ALIGDSHMSE
+407 ALIDDSHMSE

-454 IRGHFAEKEKMTNE
+454 IRGHFAEKEKMTDE
-468 EISELEKTIKNLEK
+468 EIAELENTIKKLEK
-482 QINESEVLSKN
+482 QINESEVLSED
-493 IKQTFSEIK
+493 IKKTFSDIK
-502 QKAKKEMK
+502 QKAKEEMK
-510 KKEETRNIMSVI
+510 KKEETRNIMSI
-522 EEELNDMFGIES
+522 IDKELIDMFDMEAD
-534 KKKEKEVEKI
+534 KNQKEANDI
-544 DGTINKTFL
+544 DKTINKTPL
-553 QKVTNREES
+553 QWISKLES
-562 EDRKLKLSEL
+562 SKDRKIKLEAL

-581 SKDALVF
+581 SKHALVF
-588 STKSDLDNFQASVES
+588 STKSDLDTFQVSVES
-603 MTSDLIREVINEYSS
+603 MTSDLIQEVINEYSS

-632 ELYKKCNQLLNNL
+632 NLYGKCNNLLNNL
-645 QEEFNREGLKELK
+645 QDEFNREGLKELK

-682 YKKIR
+682 YKKIS
-687 ETRNES
+687 EIRNEN
-693 GITSGVKRKFG
+693 GITSGIRRKLG
-704 GWFGKSWGTYKVD
+704 GWFGKTWGTYEVD

-726 DMNDKIKFTIK
+726 DMNNKIKVTIK

-759 ITSINKF
+759 ITSIDKF
-766 NETIKDVVQEMNNA
+766 NETIKDVVEEMNNA

-798 IVKLQSS
+798 IVKLQKSS
-805 SKHTEENWENL
+805 RQTEENWENL
-816 SDKFAVEK
+816 SDKFTVEK
-824 VDTQLKSDIAA
+824 VYTQLKGDIAA

>member
-1 MMSIVN
+1 MMSIAN
-7 NGMTKLALNGY
+7 NGMTKVALNGY
-18 KDDAIKILQTQ
+18 KEDAIKILQTQ

-35 IESEILSKE
+35 IESDILSKE
-44 EQSKNDES
+44 KES
-52 KSEGIL
+52 KTDDSRSEGIL
-58 TQETCK
+58 TPETCK

-121 CHNKEQKIPKLTFIS
+121 CHNKEQKIPKLNFNS

-145 VNSALDVYNIE
+145 VKNAIEVYSIE

-166 QFIQQNKNISFNDT
+166 QFVLQDRLFSDS

-212 LKFPYDSYQNIDA
+212 LKFPYDSYQDIDA
-225 LPMIEVAFRLQDD
+225 LPMIDVAFKLQDD

-257 HKELLG
+257 HNELLG

-366 QNKPDYKEGTW
+366 KNKPDYKEGTW

-392 KYEKMDIEDISEELV
+392 KYEKMDAEDISEELG
-407 ALIGDSHMSE
+407 ALKDDSRMSE
-417 PLTDVILNMQRNAP
+417 PLTDVIVNMQRNAP

-454 IRGHFAEKEKMTNE
+454 IRGHFAEKEKMTDE
-468 EISELEKTIKNLEK
+468 EIKELEYAIQELKSQIKSLKMKTQEIRDMFAEVTSNAKEKMQSKERERSISENIEREVQDIFYSESDAFKKAAKTAEKDNNLKKLKFADYNEK
-482 QINESEVLSKN
+482 KAEANAIAKEQAESTDKHLVFTDKKRYDDFNEKVQSFISVLNENIYNQFSEILSESIVEAIDINESLHAECNVLLINLKDEFN
-493 IKQTFSEIK
+493 KEGIKSIK
-502 QKAKKEMK
+502 TPNLDMEMK
-510 KKEETRNIMSVI
+510 RNRD
-522 EEELNDMFGIES
+522 ELLNGFSIES
-534 KKKEKEVEKI
+534 KS
-544 DGTINKTFL
+544 
-553 QKVTNREES
+553 ES
-562 EDRKLKLSEL
+562 EKR
-572 DKAKELAKS
+572 
-581 SKDALVF
+581 
-588 STKSDLDNFQASVES
+588 
-603 MTSDLIREVINEYSS
+603 IRP
-618 ILDESIEDT
+618 
-627 QKITT
+627 
-632 ELYKKCNQLLNNL
+632 KK
-645 QEEFNREGLKELK
+645 GAM
-658 IESIDS
+658 
-664 SIKQNQNGV
+664 
-673 LKNLNLNVS
+673 
-682 YKKIR
+682 
-687 ETRNES
+687 
-693 GITSGVKRKFG
+693 SGVKRI
-704 GWFGKSWGTYKVD
+704 FGKIFKSDWGTIIADVD
-717 IETYTINKR
+717 IYKINRKEMT
-726 DMNDKIKFTIK
+726 DSLCSLMNLKTVL
-737 EKIIAPLGKEIES
+737 PLRSEIE
-750 TLSELLDKN
+750 TILTNFLSENLNTIEGFN
-759 ITSINKF
+759 ITIENVI
-766 NETIKDVVQEMNNA
+766 TEMNNA

-785 MPDLEEKKQYKEK
+785 MPDLEEKKIYKKKIKDLQKSSQDIEEDWEK
-798 IVKLQSS
+798 
-805 SKHTEENWENL
+805 L
-816 SDKFAVEK
+816 SNIFAVEK
-824 VDTQLKSDIAA
+824 VDTQIKDDIAA

>member
-1 MMSIVN
+1 MMSNAN
-7 NGMTKLALNGY
+7 NGMSKLALNGY

-35 IESEILSKE
+35 IESDILSKE
-44 EQSKNDES
+44 NEANPDDS
-52 KSEGIL
+52 KSAGIL
-58 TQETCK
+58 TSETCK
-64 EFKQVLKGEVHKLQN
+64 AFQQVLSGEVHKLQN

-121 CHNKEQKIPKLTFIS
+121 CHNKEQKIPKLTFNS
-136 KPINDFLVD
+136 QPINDFLVD
-145 VNSALDVYNIE
+145 VKNAIKVYSIE

-166 QFIQQNKNISFNDT
+166 EFIEDNRLFSDT
-180 YNGETD
+180 YNGEAD

-197 VRLAATINSIADDEV
+197 VRLAATMNSIADDKV

-225 LPMIEVAFRLQDD
+225 LPMIDVAFKLQDD

-333 NLLKDKIDLEHIYPI
+333 NLLKDKIELEHIYPI

-366 QNKPDYKEGTW
+366 KEKPNYKEGTW

-392 KYEKMDIEDISEELV
+392 KYEKMDAEDISEELE
-407 ALIGDSHMSE
+407 ALIDESLMSE
-417 PLTDVILNMQRNAP
+417 PLTEVILNMQKNAP

-468 EISELEKTIKNLEK
+468 EILILERSILDLQKQINLLESESHNIKDGFSSIRKNILKKTKSKEEERDIPNKISIALNALFDEKVHTSEEEAKKAEDTMKANWGKPRRNKTIKEDSTN
-482 QINESEVLSKN
+482 QILTE
-493 IKQTFSEIK
+493 EIK
-502 QKAKKEMK
+502 SRTNKS
-510 KKEETRNIMSVI
+510 TIVFS
-522 EEELNDMFGIES
+522 S
-534 KKKEKEVEKI
+534 KEK
-544 DGTINKTFL
+544 
-553 QKVTNREES
+553 
-562 EDRKLKLSEL
+562 
-572 DKAKELAKS
+572 
-581 SKDALVF
+581 
-588 STKSDLDNFQASVES
+588 LDNFGEQVKNRVQAIGKAIKTDYNDILKESV
-603 MTSDLIREVINEYSS
+603 SDAKE
-618 ILDESIEDT
+618 
-627 QKITT
+627 IT
-632 ELYKKCNQLLNNL
+632 EKLHEECNRLLYNL
-645 QEEFNREGLKELK
+645 QDEFNKEG
-658 IESIDS
+658 
-664 SIKQNQNGV
+664 IKNII
-673 LKNLNLNVS
+673 LPNLNLEIKNNEQDVTNNFTLDAN
-682 YKKIR
+682 YKEEMVNK
-687 ETRNES
+687 NEY
-693 GITSGVKRKFG
+693 GVKGSTKRF
-704 GWFGKSWGTYKVD
+704 FGKIFGKDWGTHTVKL
-717 IETYTINKR
+717 ETYTVLKEDMTYKINSII
-726 DMNDKIKFTIK
+726 NDVFVLSLR
-737 EKIIAPLGKEIES
+737 EEVQDII
-750 TLSELLDKN
+750 SELLEKN
-759 ITSINKF
+759 MLAIDDF
-766 NETIKDVVQEMNNA
+766 NSTIKNAVVEMNNA

-785 MPDLEEKKQYKEK
+785 MPDLEEKKLYKKKIKDLQKSSQGIEEDWDKLSDIFTVEK
-798 IVKLQSS
+798 I
-805 SKHTEENWENL
+805 
-816 SDKFAVEK
+816 
-824 VDTQLKSDIAA
+824 DTQVKADVVA

>member
-1 MMSIVN
+1 MMSIAN
-7 NGMTKLALNGY
+7 NGMTKVALNGY
-18 KDDAIKILQTQ
+18 KEDAIKILQTQ

-35 IESEILSKE
+35 IESDILSKE
-44 EQSKNDES
+44 EQSKTDDS

-121 CHNKEQKIPKLTFIS
+121 CHNKEQKIPKLTFNS
-136 KPINDFLVD
+136 QPINDFLVD
-145 VNSALDVYNIE
+145 VKNAIEIYSIE

-166 QFIQQNKNISFNDT
+166 QFVLQDRLFSDS

-225 LPMIEVAFRLQDD
+225 LPMIDVAFKLQDD

-353 YLANRMESYLLEN
+353 YLANRMESYLLA
-366 QNKPDYKEGTW
+366 NKDKPNYKEGTW

-392 KYEKMDIEDISEELV
+392 KYEKMDVEDISEELG
-407 ALIGDSHMSE
+407 ALIDDSRMSE
-417 PLTDVILNMQRNAP
+417 PLTEVILNMQKNAP

-454 IRGHFAEKEKMTNE
+454 IRGHFANKEKMTNE
-468 EISELEKTIKNLEK
+468 EIAELEKAILDLKTQIKSLRMKTQEIKDMFVEVTSNAK
-482 QINESEVLSKN
+482 QEMQSKERERSISKN
-493 IKQTFSEIK
+493 VDKVIYSIFHSESQSLEQAAKDAKKASSWYKYESSEEIRK
-502 QKAKKEMK
+502 QKAETAALAKEQAKSNRHELVFTDGKKFNKFNDNVQEIIISLNEAVVKQFAEILHESIDDTRGMTESLHEECNVILKNLKDEFKKEGIQNIKTPNLEIEITKNKDDLLKDFSVKRDVRTDK
-510 KKEETRNIMSVI
+510 KPRPDPGLIGGTKRIFGKLLKKDWGTSLVDVTTYNINRKAMTDDLSSLI
-522 EEELNDMFGIES
+522 
-534 KKKEKEVEKI
+534 K
-544 DGTINKTFL
+544 TKTFIPL
-553 QKVTNREES
+553 REE
-562 EDRKLKLSEL
+562 
-572 DKAKELAKS
+572 
-581 SKDALVF
+581 
-588 STKSDLDNFQASVES
+588 
-603 MTSDLIREVINEYSS
+603 
-618 ILDESIEDT
+618 
-627 QKITT
+627 
-632 ELYKKCNQLLNNL
+632 
-645 QEEFNREGLKELK
+645 
-658 IESIDS
+658 IESILTNYL
-664 SIKQNQNGV
+664 NQN
-673 LKNLNLNVS
+673 LN
-682 YKKIR
+682 I
-687 ETRNES
+687 
-693 GITSGVKRKFG
+693 
-704 GWFGKSWGTYKVD
+704 
-717 IETYTINKR
+717 IEG
-726 DMNDKIKFTIK
+726 F
-737 EKIIAPLGKEIES
+737 
-750 TLSELLDKN
+750 N
-759 ITSINKF
+759 ITVENVI
-766 NETIKDVVQEMNNA
+766 TEMNNA
-780 IIQEK
+780 ISQEK
-785 MPDLEEKKQYKEK
+785 MPDLEKKMLYKKK
-798 IVKLQSS
+798 IKDLQTSS
-805 SKHTEENWENL
+805 QDIEEDWENL

-824 VDTQLKSDIAA
+824 IDTQVKTNAVAA